1 LQSKRSGLVIRQRW
15 RLAGLA
21 KSSPNLFQKI
31 QVQTF
36 LRRGLSTFWHQ
47 SGTAIMGVDPTTSV
61 VSGRLKVHGLEGLT
75 VADASVF
82 PRVTAGN
89 TMAPSIGVGEMA
101 AKFLT
106 TK

>member
-1 LQSKRSGLVIRQRW
+1 
-15 RLAGLA
+15 
-21 KSSPNLFQKI
+21 
-31 QVQTF
+31 
-36 LRRGLSTFWHQ
+36 
-47 SGTAIMGVDPTTSV
+47 MGVDPTTSV